1 MASLESIPHNNTTL
15 SQFTGNFH
23 PTFGTSKVYSTN
35 IFSKDCRFSHYGKKR
50 RAWEYIV
57 LLCSILT
64 IIEITF
70 VFIVYP
76 EITFPQYLPFFL
88 IDIVHAFDY
97 YVITH
102 TIFITNGEIIG
113 DTDIIK
119 QLYGRTAL
127 WIDLASI
134 IPLGWIGVAA
144 KSSIAYLVLSLNK
157 LLRLYRGWRAFRTT
171 RTQLPYIGS
180 VLTILPFF
188 FVLLFTIHIFSC
200 ILILTAS
207 AEGIEDSWAGP
218 YYLQDYS
225 RLQLYVVGF
234 YFVLTTVSTIG
245 YGDIVPKTN
254 TEIIVMIFVQIIG
267 VLMHA
272 FITSNMVYV
281 FFNPLESDFINQYKV
296 SQDYLKFKKVD
307 MDKRKEVR
315 NFCQYYWETTG
326 AAGGI
331 RNILKNLPKSLRT
344 NIKLELTNNFFTS
357 TVSFSSL
364 SKGQLAKIAK
374 IIKHVTF
381 SPGSYLYTQGE
392 LCNCMLFVGR
402 GITQII
408 ADGQVIATMASN
420 ETTVHGENQMLLGSQ
435 CATSIRALTYVD
447 AWVLYKD
454 DLSNLMRHRGYIR
467 NLMMQSIAVAFPVVI
482 DDIAKNMLGEEMA
495 QKMLK
500 KLRANPGEVFKER
513 IPTMNT
519 KSTIPRLSGFSRG
532 SIHITGGEAE
542 ALLGQ
547 EKEKEKAK
555 ELVDQQNPLSNQTMD
570 QPPDNTNNSIL
581 FNDNKQGKSDS
592 DDNATNPNG
601 DDVIL

>member
-23 PTFGTSKVYSTN
+23 PSFGTSRVYSTN
-35 IFSKDCRFSHYGKKR
+35 LFSKDCRFSHYGRKR
-50 RAWEYIV
+50 RAWEYLV

-76 EITFPQYLPFFL
+76 QITFVQYLPFFI
-88 IDIVHAFDY
+88 IDIIHAIDHF
-97 YVITH
+97 VITR

-119 QLYGRTAL
+119 QLYGKTSL
-127 WIDLASI
+127 WINLISI

-144 KSSIAYLVLSLNK
+144 NSSITYLVLSLNK
-157 LLRLYRGWRAFRTT
+157 VLRLYRGWIAFRTT

-188 FVLLFTIHIFSC
+188 FVLLFAIHMFSC
-200 ILILTAS
+200 ILIIVAS
-207 AEGIEDSWAGP
+207 AEGVENSWAGT
-218 YYLQDYS
+218 YYEQNYNT
-225 RLQLYVVGF
+225 LQLYVVGF

-392 LCNCMLFVGR
+392 TCNCMLFVGR
-402 GITQII
+402 GITQIM
-408 ADGQVIATMASN
+408 ADGQVIATMACN
-420 ETTVHGENQMLLGSQ
+420 EATVHGENQMLLGSQ

-482 DDIAKNMLGEEMA
+482 DDIARNMLGEELG

-513 IPTMNT
+513 IPTMTT
-519 KSTIPRLSGFSRG
+519 KAHVPMISGFNRG
-532 SIHITGGEAE
+532 SMHLPTTEVE
-542 ALLGQ
+542 EMLN
-547 EKEKEKAK
+547 KEKEEAAR
-555 ELVDQQNPLSNQTMD
+555 DNPLSTSEPNLLVPSSNKNSLLID
-570 QPPDNTNNSIL
+570 NNS
-581 FNDNKQGKSDS
+581 QEKSD
-592 DDNATNPNG
+592 DDNATTPHG
-601 DDVIL
+601 DDIIL